1 MAATLSMEYLIS
13 CVNYEYKLTCDT
25 IRKVT
30 PLFRKRQDIGVLF
43 LYKGVGIVGREDVR
57 SLAVAGNRKPF
68 RSLLAWHSSCGRAC
82 VMRWD
87 EPLQRMA
94 EAET

>member
-1 MAATLSMEYLIS
+1 MEYLIS

-43 LYKGVGIVGREDVR
+43 LYKDVGMVGREIVGWRAVVR
-57 SLAVAGNRKPF
+57 K
-68 RSLLAWHSSCGRAC
+68 
-82 VMRWD
+82 
-87 EPLQRMA
+87 
-94 EAET
+94 